1 MLTRP
6 PEQKEVRPMHRSLL
20 PAALF
25 LSILLSALV
34 AAHGASYTFTIFT
47 MPGATLATEAFGINT
62 AGQIVGRWLDD
73 MGGGGGFLKD
83 GATFTFIDV
92 PGATYTE
99 AHGINA
105 AGQIVG

>member
-1 MLTRP
+1 
-6 PEQKEVRPMHRSLL
+6 MHRSLL

-62 AGQIVGRWLDD
+62 AGQIVVRWLDD
-73 MGGGGGFLKD
+73 MGGRGGFLKD